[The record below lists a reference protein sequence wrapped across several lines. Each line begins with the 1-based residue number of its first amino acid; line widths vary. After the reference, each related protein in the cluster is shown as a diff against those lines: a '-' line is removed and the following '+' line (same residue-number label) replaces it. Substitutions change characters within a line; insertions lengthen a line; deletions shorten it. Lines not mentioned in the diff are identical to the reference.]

1 MTRRI
6 NSQTGVQQLSSKYLR
21 VVLPADT
28 WVAVAVP
35 AKVDVMEAISSTIVV
50 VRAAKSAVL
59 PAAAPAGEGSLLPET
74 FELRARYYA
83 PAFVRLGRCGGR
95 GIHQCVYRIKSSNAI
110 F

>member
-6 NSQTGVQQLSSKYLR
+6 NARTGVQQLSSKYLR

-35 AKVDVMEAISSTIVV
+35 EKVDVMEALSSTIVV

-74 FELRARYYA
+74 FELAQGTTHLHLYGLEGA
-83 PAFVRLGRCGGR
+83 ADVVF
-95 GIHQCVYRIKSSNAI
+95 INAYTG
-110 F
+110 